1 MNTFHID
8 WDREGRLGFPEVI
21 YGAGKSPEVLLE
33 LLASYVADDKNALI
47 TKLQAEK
54 APPLLRQY
62 PDAFFDQESGIFLL
76 REEELSAQQARI
88 GIVAGGTSD
97 LFVVNEIH
105 YTLQYLGIRSERIVD
120 VGVSGLH
127 RLLSRLD
134 HLKSFSVL
142 IGVAGF
148 EAALPT
154 VLGGLLPQPIIA
166 VPTSVGYGVGE
177 GGKAALHALLASCA
191 NGITVVNIDN
201 GYGAAI
207 AAFRMLGMGNSESL

>member
-1 MNTFHID
+1 MDAFHID
-8 WDREGRLGFPEVI
+8 RDRERRLGFPEVI
-21 YGAGKSPEVLLE
+21 YGAGKSLEVLLQ
-33 LLASYVADDKNALI
+33 LLAAYEADGKNALI

-54 APPLLRQY
+54 GESLLASY
-62 PDAFFDQESGIFLL
+62 PEALFDKESGIFLL
-76 REEELSAQQARI
+76 NDEEPESQTVRV
-88 GIVAGGTSD
+88 GIIAGGTSD
-97 LFVVNEIH
+97 LFVVNEVH

-127 RLLSRLD
+127 RLLDRLERIKGFD
-134 HLKSFSVL
+134 VL
-142 IGVAGF
+142 IAVAGF

-154 VLGGLLPQPIIA
+154 VMGGLLPQPIIA

-177 GGKAALHALLASCA
+177 GGKAALSSLLASCA

-207 AAFRMLGMGNSESL
+207 AAFRMLKLTGFQD

>member
-1 MNTFHID
+1 MDTFNID

-21 YGAGKSPEVLLE
+21 YGAGKSAEVLLD
-33 LLASYVADDKNALI
+33 LLDAYVADGKNALI
-47 TKLQAEK
+47 TKLQSEK
-54 APPLLRQY
+54 GTVLIERHPKAL
-62 PDAFFDQESGIFLL
+62 FDQESGIFLL
-76 REEELSAQQARI
+76 QEADLASQQARVA
-88 GIVAGGTSD
+88 IVAGGTSD
-97 LFVVNEIH
+97 LFIVNEI
-105 YTLQYLGIRSERIVD
+105 YYVLQYLGIQSERIVD

-127 RLLSRLD
+127 RLMSRLED
-134 HLKSFSVL
+134 LRSFDVL

-207 AAFRMLGMGNSESL
+207 AAFRMLGLKNIS